1 MAYPSSPLTRKM
13 ESSGFYPSQQESCM
27 LCHSAILPLKY
38 IASSHNGEKA
48 FTQSHSPHSWVHGLQ
63 KEGEG
68 EAHDG
73 S

>member
-1 MAYPSSPLTRKM
+1 
-13 ESSGFYPSQQESCM
+13 M